1 MTFLYPLG
9 LLGLIGIPIL
19 ILVYIIKNRYT
30 EQTIPSTYMWIL
42 SERFLKRRNPI
53 SKITGIIS
61 LILQLLLVLVLSFS
75 VAHPVITLP
84 GAAHEYCFI
93 LDASAS
99 MSMQSDGVTRFAR
112 AKNEIMNVVDDAKD
126 GSVFSVIV
134 VGETT
139 EVIVELSDDRER
151 ISELVASAEC
161 SDSAIEYTDALG
173 IAQRYFDDNSSALV
187 YLVTDTAYNE
197 HENIELVNV
206 ARDEANFSVEDLT
219 YVILDEKNVM
229 VTGRVVSY
237 NGEGLV
243 DVDIFSD
250 VSELPI
256 GSTKV
261 QLFKDTAESFSLS
274 VPLEDFYSITAKVT
288 VADSMSVDNSA
299 TVYNIKSE
307 NAYNAL
313 LVSDTPFFLEAV
325 LASVSNA
332 DLTVMSV
339 EEYTAYKNRLAKQGR
354 EVSGYGLYVYDAYN
368 PVTMPKDGAV
378 WLIGVNG
385 SVENSGF
392 SVQSEVTVEEEA
404 ARLELTTSSSGIARK
419 LTAGMAKNDI
429 SVHKYIKCG
438 LYGDFTT
445 IYSYMGNPIVFTGL
459 NTYGN
464 REVVF
469 AFNLHD
475 SNVALSVD
483 YLILLDNLIEYS
495 FPEVIETTEY
505 YCGDTAEIN
514 VVSGCTSIRVVSPSG
529 EVIYTDVSRAIS
541 EFVLTEVGEYKIV
554 VEISGAE
561 REFYLYSSVPKEE
574 RRVFATV
581 EEMNLQGESNDE
593 GRDGRFDNL
602 TALFIIAALL
612 FTAEWVVYCYD
623 KYQLR

>member
-256 GSTKV
+256 GSIKV

-419 LTAGMAKNDI
+419 LTAGMVKNDI

>member
-112 AKNEIMNVVDDAKD
+112 AKNEIMNVVEDAKD

-250 VSELPI
+250 ASELPI
-256 GSTKV
+256 GSAKV

>member
-112 AKNEIMNVVDDAKD
+112 AKNEIMNVVEDAKD

-151 ISELVASAEC
+151 ISELVAYAEC

-173 IAQRYFDDNSSALV
+173 IAQRYFDGNSSALV

-219 YVILDEKNVM
+219 YVILDEKNIM

>member
-256 GSTKV
+256 GSIKV